1 MLKETKVPCIQLTS
15 WRQGRQEQ
23 PIQAG
28 ALARE
33 EAESRPLG
41 LLFQS
46 PG

>member
-1 MLKETKVPCIQLTS
+1 MLRETKFPCIQLTS
-15 WRQGRQEQ
+15 WRRGRQLQ

-28 ALARE
+28 ALARV